1 MRGSAA
7 VASPS
12 QHAFINADLHPTC
25 RRGSQDPMC
34 HGRDGTG
41 GDARARPRTAAK
53 TNGFRTE
60 FRTLLARDAR
70 WTGQMVL
77 ALVNGPTERKR
88 AGGRAGAGR
97 VISPRRGA
105 GSYKRAPWRPTRRGV
120 PSPRK
125 RSGRDREG
133 EAFPPGLFG

>member
-70 WTGQMVL
+70 WTDGFCVGQS
-77 ALVNGPTERKR
+77 VNGPTERKR
-88 AGGRAGAGR
+88 AGRAGAGR

-105 GSYKRAPWRPTRRGV
+105 GSYIKARTAEADAQREPKEAK
-120 PSPRK
+120 RK
-125 RSGRDREG
+125 RPRGRSVS
-133 EAFPPGLFG
+133 PGLFG